1 MAHSQSPSPSR
12 GRYRYQDDSASDY
25 PSMSRMEA
33 TTRLGSPIPSQRPSR
48 GGSPAHGGSPV
59 PGGSPIQP
67 SFMPSVNMFGGTPP
81 RFDLVSTRFGT
92 PPRFSGSPRYGSPAR
107 IPTPIVGATPIPG
120 ASSQIGSKAPSAY
133 GSFDPRATE
142 IIKKHL
148 VTEDDTIGSSSRW
161 KGKGNGDE
169 EFSSLQLQGGD
180 ITRPIYRYVEEAESS
195 QGSRRR
201 ARSHSFNIHRPELED
216 PDMDI
221 SRIKVPGGFRRNYLA
236 RSRKETAPAPQQGW
250 IADNFIEFLSIYGH
264 FAGEELEEDESEE
277 WSSDEAGTIEEG
289 RGRQGYVE
297 EGGDEGPPPGE
308 ESQLLHPQRKRKR
321 AKSISGQGTAGVGKA
336 VLLLLKSFVG
346 TGWVFLAAGLRF
358 FTSLANVATVC
369 YFCQR
374 PILMGG

>member
-1 MAHSQSPSPSR
+1 
-12 GRYRYQDDSASDY
+12 
-25 PSMSRMEA
+25 MEA

-48 GGSPAHGGSPV
+48 GASPV
-59 PGGSPIQP
+59 PGGSPLQT
-67 SFMPSVNMFGGTPP
+67 SFMPTANIFGGTPP
-81 RFDLVSTRFGT
+81 RFDLASTRFGT
-92 PPRFSGSPRYGSPAR
+92 PPRFSSSPRYGSPAR
-107 IPTPIVGATPIPG
+107 IPTPIAGTTPIPD
-120 ASSQIGSKAPSAY
+120 ATSQIGSIAPSAY

-142 IIKKHL
+142 IVKKHL
-148 VTEDDTIGSSSRW
+148 VTEDDTIGSSGRW

-169 EFSSLQLQGGD
+169 GFSSLQLQGGD

-195 QGSRRR
+195 RGSRRR
-201 ARSHSFNIHRPELED
+201 ARSHSFNIHRPEPED

-221 SRIKVPGGFRRNYLA
+221 NRIKVPGGFRRNYLA
-236 RSRKETAPAPQQGW
+236 RSRKETAAPPQQGW

-264 FAGEELEEDESEE
+264 FAGEELQEEDESEE
-277 WSSDEAGTIEEG
+277 WSSDEAVTIEEG

-346 TGWVFLAAGLRF
+346 TGWVFLAARLRF
-358 FTSLANVATVC
+358 CLLTWPQGAVFAKGLPQWRHGVLQPCPVIRCGSVVLLLRSPC
-369 YFCQR
+369 PSSPKSR
-374 PILMGG
+374 R